1 MKNKFIIQLV
11 LLLLLSISTYGN
23 TLFESFG
30 SIGHENS
37 LNSRVS
43 LDGANA
49 SYFNPSL
56 LPLLKNKT
64 DISFFILYQ
73 NLDITYKK
81 RPDGSDIT
89 ERIYDAKQME
99 PNGTTSPIKY
109 KPYPTNYLKKRGS
122 LNPDNTMAYLNI
134 GVTKELIKEKLF
146 MGVAALIPAGSFMIM
161 DPYFVNENEQYFSN
175 SLRFQLYGD
184 RLQNGSFSF
193 SGAYLYKKFLS
204 FGVGLTMSIAST
216 ADTQVYVDDVVEQK
230 LDKMRPHVVADTN
243 FIPHLAILLKTSK
256 NFFITSTLHFEYKNS
271 IDIKTRTMF
280 FDYENKDG
288 NKFNEQSIGFTYYYE
303 PLKASLGFNWK
314 ILPDFLTIMS
324 SVLYSKWSNYTSR
337 VNKIPTQTWYDV
349 ISFNMGSRLF
359 LNIGNIS
366 LDLSYIPTP
375 VPSQTGRTNY
385 VDNSQIGFAFSWGK
399 LFVFSFMKFN
409 LSTNIQVHYLIPRSV
424 TKNLNQKNAV
434 VDEFPDSVDSKTG
447 EYIEDSRGFQS
458 NNPGYP
464 GFGSSGLILASGLN
478 LSFEL

>member
-1 MKNKFIIQLV
+1 MKKKVIIQI
-11 LLLLLSISTYGN
+11 LLLLIFSVSIYGN

-37 LNSRVS
+37 LNSRVA
-43 LDGANA
+43 LNGANA
-49 SYFNPSL
+49 SYFNPAL
-56 LPLLKNKT
+56 IPLLKNRT
-64 DISFFILYQ
+64 DVSFFILHQ
-73 NLDITYKK
+73 NLDISYKK

-99 PNGTTSPIKY
+99 PNGTTNPIKY

-134 GVTKELIKEKLF
+134 GVSKELIKEKLF
-146 MGVAALIPAGSFMIM
+146 MGVNALIPAGSFMIM

-193 SGAYLYKKFLS
+193 AGAYYYKKFLS

-216 ADTQVYVDDVVEQK
+216 ADTQIYVDDVVEQK
-230 LDKMRPHVVADTN
+230 LDKMRPYVVADTN

-256 NFFITSTLHFEYKNS
+256 NFFITSTFHFEYKNS
-271 IDIKTRTMF
+271 IDIKTKTMF

-288 NKFNEQSIGFTYYYE
+288 NKFNEQSVGFTYYYE
-303 PLKASLGFNWK
+303 PLRASLGFNWK
-314 ILPDFLTIMS
+314 VLPDFLTIMS
-324 SVLYSKWSNYTSR
+324 SVLYSKWSSYTSR
-337 VNKIPTQTWYDV
+337 VNK
-349 ISFNMGSRLF
+349 
-359 LNIGNIS
+359 
-366 LDLSYIPTP
+366 IPTP

-409 LSTNIQVHYLIPRSV
+409 LSANFQLHYLIPRSV
-424 TKNLNQKNAV
+424 TKNLNQKYAV

-464 GFGSSGLILASGLN
+464 GFGSSGLVLAGGLN